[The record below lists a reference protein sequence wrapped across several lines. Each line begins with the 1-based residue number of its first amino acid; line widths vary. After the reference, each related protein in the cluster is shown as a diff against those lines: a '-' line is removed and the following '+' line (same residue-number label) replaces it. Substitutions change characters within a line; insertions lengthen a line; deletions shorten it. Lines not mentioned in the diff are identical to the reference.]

1 MAFIIQINDVFGN
14 YVPEIYNDYMKNQ
27 VRQQIKILLLQEDL
41 KLKELAEKLSEEF
54 NKKYTPNSLSHKI
67 SRGSI
72 TFNEMADIAEILGYK
87 ITIEKK

>member
-1 MAFIIQINDVFGN
+1 MTYMAFVIQINDEFGN

-54 NKKYTPNSLSHKI
+54 NKN
-67 SRGSI
+67 
-72 TFNEMADIAEILGYK
+72 
-87 ITIEKK
+87 